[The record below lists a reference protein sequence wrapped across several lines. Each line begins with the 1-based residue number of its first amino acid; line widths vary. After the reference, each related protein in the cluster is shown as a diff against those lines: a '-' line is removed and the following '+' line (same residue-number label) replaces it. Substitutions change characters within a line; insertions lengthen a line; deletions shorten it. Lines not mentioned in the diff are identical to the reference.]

1 MKFLEEVRHLTAMG
15 IAIKMPDGTLHPL
28 SRKLRR
34 PRGVIPVI
42 DIKDGQMPKEL
53 REMIRRSRAEYRR
66 ARLARNGD

>member
-15 IAIKMPDGTLHPL
+15 IAVKMPNGRLHPL

-42 DIKDGQMPKEL
+42 DVKDGDIPKEL
-53 REMIRRSRAEYRR
+53 REMIRKSRAEYRR
-66 ARLARNGD
+66 AR